1 MPRKTKRHTVS
12 EILEGGDQEE
22 MQDADEAMDEYPFE
36 LDGDG
41 ADAREAGLL
50 IPRCIRLL
58 GQD

>member
-1 MPRKTKRHTVS
+1 MS